1 MLPWAHYFNQAVDLL
16 VCGELSTCHLPTI
29 PFFSHCKLYTGN
41 FTFSVHELVPNIGHG
56 LCMEIESIPFLY
68 PTYHYVFMCVHIL
81 YRLNLFFFF
90 NQPGYGGDIIL
101 SQSVENF
108 QRVLQKISWQPSM
121 SRSLGAHR
129 VIIKIKKWLSKVS
142 AIYLDLF
149 WTAEPLA
156 ARLSLMVHPSEPK

>member
-1 MLPWAHYFNQAVDLL
+1 
-16 VCGELSTCHLPTI
+16 
-29 PFFSHCKLYTGN
+29 
-41 FTFSVHELVPNIGHG
+41 
-56 LCMEIESIPFLY
+56 MEIESIPFLY

-121 SRSLGAHR
+121 SRSLE
-129 VIIKIKKWLSKVS
+129 S
-142 AIYLDLF
+142 
-149 WTAEPLA
+149 
-156 ARLSLMVHPSEPK
+156 